1 MAETIFV
8 NSDIEAGRELV
19 SLLDDAGF
27 PVTAAAW
34 IYFPDVEE
42 WRLVIRSP
50 KAAKNLQEALLELAR
65 AMDAKG
71 DLRKRLDLARVK
83 LVAPSDRMLEAMGK
97 VVRITG
103 LSTVRFSRNVV
114 NGIYIDDALIYR
126 LAA

>member
-1 MAETIFV
+1 MAETILV

-19 SLLDDAGF
+19 GLLDEAGF

-34 IYFPDVEE
+34 IYFPDIGE

-50 KAAKNLQEALLELAR
+50 KAAKNLQEALLEAAR

-83 LVAPSDRMLEAMGK
+83 LAPPSDPMLEAMGK
-97 VVRITG
+97 VVRTTG

-114 NGIYIDDALIYR
+114 NGIYVDDALICR